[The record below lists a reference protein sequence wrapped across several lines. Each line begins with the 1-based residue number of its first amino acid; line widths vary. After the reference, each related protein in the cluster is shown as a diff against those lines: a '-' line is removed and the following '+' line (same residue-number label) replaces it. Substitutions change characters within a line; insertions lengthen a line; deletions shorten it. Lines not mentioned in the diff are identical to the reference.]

1 MRRTAA
7 HRSYISSVVPPEHVF
22 PIRGVLVR
30 GVLVSRYGL
39 SPASRSRR
47 CCLGFTLIELVVAMA
62 ILLVVMIGV
71 LSAIS
76 FAYTSSTD
84 TEMRNTAKNV
94 AMYTLEYLRARTV
107 TRGTSGMMATLGITP
122 TSTGTYGW
130 YDATANPT
138 GAFPSMIDTE
148 NLPIQSDGKPCNW
161 LLTGIKSQS
170 KVDGSLNE
178 GSTSNDIQAL
188 GAAFRFSSMHA
199 ALPIETFS
207 VTTPVTAALAW
218 TTTLQGY
225 ASVRNRLPTNDV
237 TGLTATQNP
246 APEDSNLARMYFNP
260 ATYQYSANG
269 RYRTTLTDL
278 TPTGEWTGLITQYPG
293 IYVTSAQ
300 PGMTSFTPGATYLA
314 KVYTTDA
321 KRVDKTNQE
330 YNPYYTT
337 DSTKKATTQSY
348 RGFRV
353 LTQVVA
359 RSTAALDANNFRHVQ
374 YYDVTVT
381 VLWMNGTHESN
392 YELVSQ
398 IVAY

>member
-1 MRRTAA
+1 
-7 HRSYISSVVPPEHVF
+7 V
-22 PIRGVLVR
+22 
-30 GVLVSRYGL
+30 
-39 SPASRSRR
+39 

-94 AMYTLEYLRARTV
+94 ATYTLEYLHARTV
-107 TRGTSGMMATLGITP
+107 TRGTAGMIATLGITP

-130 YDATANPT
+130 YRSSTDASPNTV
-138 GAFPSMIDTE
+138 GAFPSMVDTE

-161 LLTGIKSQS
+161 LLTGIKSQN

-188 GAAFRFSSMHA
+188 GTAFRFSSMHA
-199 ALPIETFS
+199 ALPTETFS
-207 VTTPVTAALAW
+207 VTTPVIAALAW

-225 ASVRNRLPTNDV
+225 TSVRNRLPTNDV
-237 TGLTATQNP
+237 TSLTVTQNP
-246 APEDSNLARMYFNP
+246 APEDFNLARMYFNP

-330 YNPYYTT
+330 YNPYYTN
-337 DSTKKATTQSY
+337 DGTKKAGTQNY

-374 YYDVTVT
+374 YYDVMVT